1 MLRSCFGVKL
11 MTSIIPGRASWLG
24 SRRDCLAPCR
34 DDDDGHDDHS
44 RRCVPRPHAPRRRCR
59 TISIPNAMF
68 LLFFAATAAAAVLF
82 LLRIP
87 SVWQSLMA
95 LDEAG
100 DMHELGMALVAAR
113 TSWFW
118 R

>member
-1 MLRSCFGVKL
+1 
-11 MTSIIPGRASWLG
+11 
-24 SRRDCLAPCR
+24 
-34 DDDDGHDDHS
+34 
-44 RRCVPRPHAPRRRCR
+44 
-59 TISIPNAMF
+59 MF

-95 LDEAG
+95 LDDAG

-113 TSWFW
+113 EYFNPEY
-118 R
+118 

>member
-1 MLRSCFGVKL
+1 
-11 MTSIIPGRASWLG
+11 
-24 SRRDCLAPCR
+24 
-34 DDDDGHDDHS
+34 
-44 RRCVPRPHAPRRRCR
+44 
-59 TISIPNAMF
+59 MF

-95 LDEAG
+95 LDDAG

-113 TSWFW
+113 NPFREQGPPVCMAKLIMLRHKLNQVNSRKQRRSPSPARQARACPPPRQRSPALPWV
-118 R
+118 RMQHRGSLSHN